1 MNELISR
8 QALIEALSAGS
19 IGDWDQNCYP
29 CKKVLETIDSVPVVE
44 DLDSLRKMCEE
55 LKAHV
60 DYLSRQKER
69 LQGEVKALSFAV
81 RCGGV
86 SGNEVRYE

>member
-8 QALIEALSAGS
+8 QALIEALSAES
-19 IGDWDQNCYP
+19 IGDWNQNCYP
-29 CKKVLETIDSVPVVE
+29 CKKVLETIDSIPVVE
-44 DLDSLRKMCEE
+44 DTDDLKKTCEE

-69 LQGEVKALSFAV
+69 LQGEVKALSLAV

-86 SGNEVRYE
+86 SGNEVHYE